1 MKKVAILV
9 FIALFLGL
17 VIFAYAQKEMEK
29 TTTAAPTPAEELTR
43 SIESGKMLFNDVS
56 LGKSGT
62 SCNSCHL
69 NGGATEGIKM
79 GDMNLPAWDNLGAKY
94 PRYFGGTKRVMTLEQ
109 VVIFCLVN
117 PLKGE
122 VPTWDDQKLTDLTA
136 YVASVKPMEKKMEM
150 KK

>member
-1 MKKVAILV
+1 MKKIAILI

-17 VIFAYAQKEMEK
+17 VVFAYAQKEMEK
-29 TTTAAPTPAEELTR
+29 TTAATPTPADELTQ
-43 SIESGKMLFNDVS
+43 SIDNGKMLFNDVS

-69 NGGATEGIKM
+69 NGGATEGIKI
-79 GDMNLPAWDNLGAKY
+79 GDKTLPAWDNLGAKY
-94 PRYFGGTKRVMTLEQ
+94 PRYFGGAKRIMTLEQ

-122 VPTWDDQKLTDLTA
+122 VPSWDDQKLTDLTA
-136 YVASVKPMEKKMEM
+136 YVASVKPMEKKTGM
-150 KK
+150 K